1 MIDAYELIGHLCN
14 LDEDA
19 DYEDVH
25 DALYEKYEIDLHN
38 FEKIIED
45 LLPLI
50 DVGVSPFT
58 GAKFKGFAVVK
69 NGHGLWLV
77 KTAVRSAC
85 DESGDTHE

>member
-1 MIDAYELIGHLCN
+1 MIDVYELVGHLCN

-50 DVGVSPFT
+50 DVGVSPLT
-58 GAKFKGFAVVK
+58 GTKFKGFAVAE
-69 NGHGLWLV
+69 NGHGFWLAKIEV
-77 KTAVRSAC
+77 KQEQSN
-85 DESGDTHE
+85 DS